1 MTKAVPI
8 NQPEKDNP
16 LWQQLLSELAKMFEG
31 NLELV
36 FPKEWNQQYFSLFKS
51 IEEYAF
57 RQELRYSYEE
67 IAKILENP
75 DLVFCFVTVD
85 GEPQILLLGYSIPN
99 EEVKSF
105 YLDTL
110 AVRRRS
116 EGIGHIVMAFLIRWA
131 RTKHFQ
137 AVILDTEAIDEKGF
151 TLPQFYAKHGFEVI
165 AQTETNITMK
175 CVLLASRN

>member
-16 LWQQLLSELAKMFEG
+16 LWQQLLSELVKMFAG

-36 FPKEWNQQYFSLFKS
+36 FPRVWNQQCFSLFKS

-57 RQELRYSYEE
+57 RQELRYSYGE

-75 DLVFCFVTVD
+75 DLVFYFVTVD
-85 GEPQILLLGYSIPN
+85 SEPQILLLGYSIPN
-99 EEVKSF
+99 EGAKAF

-110 AVRRRS
+110 AVRRRG
-116 EGIGHIVMAFLIRWA
+116 EGIGHIVMSFLIRWA
-131 RTKHFQ
+131 RTKHFN
-137 AVILDTEAIDEKGF
+137 AIILETEAIDEKGF
-151 TLPQFYAKHGFEVI
+151 ILPQFYAKHGFEVI
-165 AQTETNITMK
+165 AKTEVNITMK
-175 CVLLASRN
+175 CVL